1 METKLEELLR
11 KRCLRYMDMTL
22 VDYLDKSN
30 TCISTEEKKFLKN
43 FFDDSETFWN
53 QILKAYKRKL
63 YREIQQQKK
72 IKEKNKDFL
81 LKNKK
86 KGNITAKIFYNE
98 AQKKQKELE
107 KKVKSINLEKIKKIF
122 DKTEETFYDNILK
135 LFFDDYINPPKYK
148 VNLKNNILKEKYKW
162 IEDGL
167 EYKKY
172 MLLELNTYRKLVKKR
187 FYYLSDERDKNLN
200 ICLDEEISD
209 EVCAFFLE
217 LKEKG
222 FVGKLSIRP
231 HYYRLLK
238 DFIPS
243 EEEKEFGKYF
253 EFKNLKE
260 SFVTK
265 LYDYKSNDILWIN
278 IKNKNITFEEILDDF
293 EILDDEIIKTKVL
306 HCEYFKD
313 NEKFYISHLDYEYI
327 YYSIDEFEKRKNSVN
342 QKGNKE
348 KRTKI
353 FKIDNSKIPIIL
365 DNGVNVLMFFLNQY
379 FQQKELIKE
388 YFQNI

>member
-148 VNLKNNILKEKYKW
+148 LNLKNNILKEKYKW

-209 EVCAFFLE
+209 EVCAFF
-217 LKEKG
+217 
-222 FVGKLSIRP
+222 
-231 HYYRLLK
+231 
-238 DFIPS
+238 
-243 EEEKEFGKYF
+243 
-253 EFKNLKE
+253 
-260 SFVTK
+260 
-265 LYDYKSNDILWIN
+265 
-278 IKNKNITFEEILDDF
+278 
-293 EILDDEIIKTKVL
+293 
-306 HCEYFKD
+306 
-313 NEKFYISHLDYEYI
+313 
-327 YYSIDEFEKRKNSVN
+327 
-342 QKGNKE
+342 
-348 KRTKI
+348 
-353 FKIDNSKIPIIL
+353 
-365 DNGVNVLMFFLNQY
+365 
-379 FQQKELIKE
+379 
-388 YFQNI
+388 